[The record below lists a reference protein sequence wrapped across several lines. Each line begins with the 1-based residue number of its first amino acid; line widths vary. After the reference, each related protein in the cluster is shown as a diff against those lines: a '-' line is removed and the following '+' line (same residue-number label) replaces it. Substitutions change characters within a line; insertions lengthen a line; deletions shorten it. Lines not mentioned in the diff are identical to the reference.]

1 MGPDVCTLVER
12 DHDDIDRAF
21 SLLVDPATPPRELLD
36 MLDVVKLATCVH
48 AAAEARVLQLLVART
63 PSLRVISMI
72 ATQTRA
78 EHVTL
83 SNALDA
89 LASLRPASLAWYEH
103 AIELRAVTLDH
114 AVRSEQL
121 RWTLRDNVP
130 HGLPELLAS
139 EYATQRMLVLST
151 SAPDIVARRRDALI
165 SAA

>member
-1 MGPDVCTLVER
+1 MGPHVSTLVRR

-21 SLLVDPATPPRELLD
+21 SVLIDPATPPRELVE

-48 AAAEARVLQLLVART
+48 AAAEARILQLLVART

-72 ATQTRA
+72 ANQTRA
-78 EHVTL
+78 EHVTI

-103 AIELRAVTLDH
+103 AIELRAVNLDH

-121 RWTLRDNVP
+121 RWTLRDHVP
-130 HGLPELLAS
+130 ADLPELLAS